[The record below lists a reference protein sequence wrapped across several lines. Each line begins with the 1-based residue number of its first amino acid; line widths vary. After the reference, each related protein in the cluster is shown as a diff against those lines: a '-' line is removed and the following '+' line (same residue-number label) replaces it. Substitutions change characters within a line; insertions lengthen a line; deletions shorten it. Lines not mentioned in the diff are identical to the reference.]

1 MGTTN
6 KVYEQLKQ
14 LEITASNK
22 NFTADFSDT
31 GKFEHSSA
39 RKYSKLKTDD
49 EKIKF
54 LDRQIELND
63 TFLQHPL
70 TYGGESQ
77 INLEERHDLLL
88 EKSRILSNPSTQSD
102 MAEDLSAHIANEQS
116 NKVAYT
122 ELTPIGADFLSVG
135 NDLNSEVIEI
145 PTPVIAASDVVQV
158 EAVDSQSFASTFPT
172 YDENSDGLFVRGT
185 EPQTTLTDTYKPGD
199 ASLARQLE
207 SKTYGVDNDRNL
219 VPPGYE
225 TKLIDEFGDTH
236 GKSEQNVASAAAAV
250 AAEQVETQAAIAA
263 KEKTAYENQINTDFG
278 TPDGFFAGSSD
289 KSGFNKNSVYAAG
302 KTDEVKKAAAFEK
315 AQIEAKSNAEKLMAE
330 MANDTLKA
338 EQLILDEKET
348 IGNTRFGKANSGT
361 ISDIDAKIFKE
372 ARQQR
377 AYEASLKKLAESGAD
392 GLGKPNELVELTKES
407 NDAQNKFT
415 DNNQYVNHHGPAI
428 QQEIAEFERED
439 TLLDRHPATG
449 KTKLEIAA
457 EKDARNKDP
466 EFIRE
471 RAKAKTLELQAKQAA
486 EKAALE
492 QTAKDDKDFRDES
505 STPDGAEANAVKE
518 KSFKKLQAQSEADKK
533 AKQAAELNK
542 AAEEKR
548 IAEEDAR
555 RQIIAGD
562 PYAFSNLSYPLNV
575 TNNNENG
582 HYILFYVNVQNKT
595 KYLYDTPDIGVTVG
609 DSIEIPGA
617 FIGGDGGP
625 AGGGAE
631 YKATH
636 QGKGAAAGEIAYQ
649 AQTVKNGGKG
659 NILRNNMKFLQ
670 KSRKAPYSGI
680 NSRYPTTT
688 RITDSVALYLPP
700 AIGNTT
706 SATYGDSET
715 GVAGFLALS
724 GVDIIQDVKDLD
736 FAGATDKL
744 FGVGGR
750 LITEA
755 IKKIG
760 IKSLEALT
768 ETEGL
773 IPSFDKIFGQTLN
786 PYIEVT
792 YTSFGMRTFD
802 YTFQFAPTSRKE
814 TDEVKAIIQLFR
826 FHMAP
831 EMKGD
836 AHRYLTLPSTFDIHY
851 MFQSGMDDAAMA
863 RENSFYNKIATCV
876 LTNVAVDYTPEGVK
890 SFKDGA
896 PTQLTMALS
905 FKETEMLTKQKI
917 NDGF

>member
-1 MGTTN
+1 MASVAEILSQNNISPLQALINSEKTKQGLPTYVPYTEDFQFGTSESTTQTIYNPRKLELEAERAKLNSSNNNINLVKSQKGRIDSQEDRLEPFSNDGISSLASINPADYASMGSGGPGT
-6 KVYEQLKQ
+6 L
-14 LEITASNK
+14 
-22 NFTADFSDT
+22 ADDQRVH
-31 GKFEHSSA
+31 EA
-39 RKYSKLKTDD
+39 AYIAD
-49 EKIKF
+49 KIKAEF
-54 LDRQIELND
+54 AK
-63 TFLQHPL
+63 
-70 TYGGESQ
+70 G
-77 INLEERHDLLL
+77 IN
-88 EKSRILSNPSTQSD
+88 
-102 MAEDLSAHIANEQS
+102 
-116 NKVAYT
+116 
-122 ELTPIGADFLSVG
+122 F
-135 NDLNSEVIEI
+135 
-145 PTPVIAASDVVQV
+145 
-158 EAVDSQSFASTFPT
+158 
-172 YDENSDGLFVRGT
+172 DGVN
-185 EPQTTLTDTYKPGD
+185 TLTDTYKPGD
-199 ASLARQLE
+199 VGLARQLE
-207 SKTYGVDNDRNL
+207 SRTYGVDDNKNL
-219 VPPGYE
+219 VTPGNE
-225 TKLIDEFGDTH
+225 TSFIDDSSDRY
-236 GKSEQNVASAAAAV
+236 GKSEENIKKADDLKNAEVQKSIDILNNRVEIERKNNLKALKILGLSDDNAPYVQDKEMGTYETDNMTVYRPAEIEFENESKLKAQKIKDELESESSNNDITTAQNEFWSNGENDGE
-250 AAEQVETQAAIAA
+250 AERLRQAEIS
-263 KEKTAYENQINTDFG
+263 ENQD
-278 TPDGFFAGSSD
+278 
-289 KSGFNKNSVYAAG
+289 
-302 KTDEVKKAAAFEK
+302 
-315 AQIEAKSNAEKLMAE
+315 
-330 MANDTLKA
+330 
-338 EQLILDEKET
+338 
-348 IGNTRFGKANSGT
+348 
-361 ISDIDAKIFKE
+361 
-372 ARQQR
+372 
-377 AYEASLKKLAESGAD
+377 
-392 GLGKPNELVELTKES
+392 
-407 NDAQNKFT
+407 KFT
-415 DNNQYVNHHGPAI
+415 ENNQYVNHHGPAI

-505 STPDGAEANAVKE
+505 STPDGAEANAAKE

-625 AGGGAE
+625 AGGGAT

-649 AQTVKNGGKG
+649 AQAVKNGGKG

-773 IPSFDKIFGQTLN
+773 VPSFDKIFGQALN